1 MPNFLSRHVL
11 QMAKNKKFIKLD
23 VRSEDGGKIYFKV
36 KQNVSLSKLRMSY
49 SERVGLPVSSLRF
62 FVNGSRINDQTP
74 MELKIEDGEEVD
86 VFREQGGKSQG
97 KIIKLVVR
105 SEDGGE
111 LSVRVNRTASLGNLR
126 KFYSEQCLKLPV
138 SSVRFFVDGKR
149 INDETP
155 DQLEIEDGGVVD
167 VFREQGGK
175 SQEQSNNGDV
185 AEESAASKLVAE
197 DKRIPSPMPSRK
209 LDRISNRI
217 VFCHIESLRLSSSP
231 ELHLTQVAG
240 SCHNPQANVFLP
252 VLPSILPQYLNNYKL
267 GGDIMRTLN
276 LIENNGSY
284 LFRPSVLVENTPGIE
299 YVDEDQA
306 LRTFLDFLDMIGP
319 NITLVMKS
327 MILIV

>member
-1 MPNFLSRHVL
+1 
-11 QMAKNKKFIKLD
+11 MAKNKKFIKLD

-49 SERVGLPVSSLRF
+49 SERVGLPISSLRF

-74 MELKIEDGEEVD
+74 EELKMEDGEEVD

-155 DQLEIEDGGVVD
+155 DQLEIEDGGVVE

-276 LIENNGSY
+276 LIENKGSY

-306 LRTFLDFLDMIGP
+306 LRMFLDFLDMIGP

-327 MILIV
+327 MIIVV

>member
-1 MPNFLSRHVL
+1 MPNFLSKHVL
-11 QMAKNKKFIKLD
+11 QMTKNKKFIKLE
-23 VRSEDGGKIYFKV
+23 VRSEDGGTLSFKV
-36 KQNVSLSKLRMSY
+36 KQNVSLKKLRMSY

-97 KIIKLVVR
+97 NIIKLVVR

-126 KFYSEQCLKLPV
+126 KFYSQQCLKLPV

-155 DQLEIEDGGVVD
+155 DQLEIEDGGVVE

-185 AEESAASKLVAE
+185 TKGSAVFPRIQEEKG
-197 DKRIPSPMPSRK
+197 IPSPIPSRK
-209 LDRISNRI
+209 LARRI
-217 VFCHIESLRLSSSP
+217 VYCHIESLRLSSSP
-231 ELHLTQVAG
+231 ELHLTQLAG
-240 SCHNPQANVFLP
+240 ACHNPQANVFLP
-252 VLPSILPQYLNNYKL
+252 VLPSILPEYLNNYKL

-306 LRTFLDFLDMIGP
+306 LRTFFHFLDMIGS

-327 MILIV
+327 MIIIV